1 MATQVQI
8 RGAAQATQE
17 ARTLVSR
24 ELDVNTTDNR
34 ISIHNGSF
42 SGGIRHVNMYD
53 QQNNEFNYASASGTN
68 ALTASMRIAPSSYVT
83 GQVFWIKIANTNTGS
98 VTLNINSLG
107 AKTVKKV
114 FNNALTTLSA
124 NDLISGQM
132 IGVLYDGTDFQIVS
146 GSGSEAGKQAWVPTG
161 DIASYTASD
170 CVYVDYGDS
179 VTVMFRVVGLGDGSG
194 AANPQI
200 TNLPFSSEYPVD
212 FIVSSS
218 VAYSESH
225 GALSNYH
232 GDAQFIARLSSTT
245 ISITQTSQSGN
256 STFFGTVTYIK
267 N

>member
-68 ALTASMRIAPSSYVT
+68 ALTASMRIAPTSYVA
-83 GQVFWIKIANTNTGS
+83 GQVFWIKISNTNTGS
-98 VTLNINSLG
+98 VTLNIDSLG

-124 NDLISGQM
+124 GDLISGQM

-146 GSGSEAGKQAWVPTG
+146 GSASEAGEQSWVPSSVTSYN
-161 DIASYTASD
+161 ASG

-179 VTVMFRVVGLGDGSG
+179 VTLDFDVTMTSDSTITNIPFSANQLTYFICYNTFGGMSGAIDSQNNDSQFIGWISGTTINVGHTTEGDGDVVRGS
-194 AANPQI
+194 
-200 TNLPFSSEYPVD
+200 
-212 FIVSSS
+212 
-218 VAYSESH
+218 
-225 GALSNYH
+225 
-232 GDAQFIARLSSTT
+232 
-245 ISITQTSQSGN
+245 
-256 STFFGTVTYIK
+256 VTYIK
-267 N
+267 A